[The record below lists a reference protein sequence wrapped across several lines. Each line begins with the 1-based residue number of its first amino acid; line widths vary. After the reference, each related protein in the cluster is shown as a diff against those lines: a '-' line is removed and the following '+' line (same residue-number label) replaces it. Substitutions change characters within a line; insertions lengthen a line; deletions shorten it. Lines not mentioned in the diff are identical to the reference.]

1 MAKYKSTQN
10 PSLPQPRE
18 RVCECIEPWKLGR
31 VIIFRF
37 EESTDLIEKER
48 GRKRFFFF
56 FRNEKE
62 EEERK
67 NSKRKRRRRKKE
79 DAEEER
85 RRRRKKKVERRRI
98 KRKGESVQRIGVW

>member
-10 PSLPQPRE
+10 PSLPPPRE

-48 GRKRFFFF
+48 GRKRNIFFLEMKKKKKKE
-56 FRNEKE
+56 RIAKEKE

-67 NSKRKRRRRKKE
+67 KMLKKRE
-79 DAEEER
+79 GEEER
-85 RRRRKKKVERRRI
+85 RK
-98 KRKGESVQRIGVW
+98 